1 MQSEL
6 SFFFHTFQQELG
18 SGQWNVNIPYKK
30 TVLQVIKTNNF
41 SNIFQWDYIRCNM
54 WNRIEE
60 NNVCIEIH
68 WLARDLPELENLL
81 PSMILNSTCATGENG
96 QSIPS
101 LKMQK
106 RAQLKNFIWKITN
119 NSYQKLT
126 ECYRLRY

>member
-18 SGQWNVNIPYKK
+18 SGQWNINIPYKK

-60 NNVCIEIH
+60 NNVCIDTLVSQGPA
-68 WLARDLPELENLL
+68 W
-81 PSMILNSTCATGENG
+81 T
-96 QSIPS
+96 
-101 LKMQK
+101 
-106 RAQLKNFIWKITN
+106 WKPAAFNDT
-119 NSYQKLT
+119 Q
-126 ECYRLRY
+126 